1 MFILEIL
8 EYYMKCFIKYCHLL
22 YEIFVMYT
30 CQITVSSWL
39 FKMLCLGLYFFCS
52 CFSCGSTLDF
62 DVVLVDWYDLDIV
75 EFDVV
80 LVDWCDFDIVD
91 AGWW

>member
-1 MFILEIL
+1 MSCVLF
-8 EYYMKCFIKYCHLL
+8 LL
-22 YEIFVMYT
+22 QLV
-30 CQITVSSWL
+30 
-39 FKMLCLGLYFFCS
+39 
-52 CFSCGSTLDF
+52 FSCGSTLDF

-91 AGWW
+91 AGGS